1 MSDNVTSIFKAEE
14 ELLREGRE
22 RRERQQQEANQDCIK
37 ALEEALKLAKMGTMV
52 TISINW
58 VYGEWVR
65 IEDKD
70 HSPSPLSAFI
80 PLHGD
85 GLDAGMGGA
94 FTVPLIGTMK
104 AAAADIFQRALEKT
118 RCED

>member
-1 MSDNVTSIFKAEE
+1 MGDNVTSIFKAEE
-14 ELLREGRE
+14 ESLREGRE
-22 RRERQQQEANQDCIK
+22 RRERQQKEANEGCIK
-37 ALEEALKLAKMGTMV
+37 ALEETLKLAKMGTMV

-58 VYGEWVR
+58 VHGEWMR

-70 HSPSPLSAFI
+70 HNPSPLSVFM

-104 AAAADIFQRALEKT
+104 AATDDIFQRALEKA